1 MFKPTPAE
9 RKTMISKLP
18 PASEGKVWKRLTEGK
33 MRAGDHTFC
42 VASGIHYIGEI
53 TVGAPFDGAPV
64 SKLENYQSAWRLVAA
79 RKRPAKPASKPSP
92 EGKTLPAG
100 VPALPKGY
108 VYLGRGE
115 EFKTKGPFK
124 GLAYAT
130 NVPPQPKWNSGGPW
144 NGGSC
149 DNLYAAPVNS
159 EVAKLNGLGT
169 IYYRLTKE
177 PRDWVAKACGD
188 TDYTYRSSGNLQI
201 DGNNIWT
208 EHTKATL
215 KSGTYT
221 KITRAEFLD
230 TIKGYGLNE
239 DGTKIVPPPKVRFF
253 KHVDGFGDPLLF
265 VALRPDETHYF
276 IYKDREVVEAK
287 DKYWTKAR
295 CEEAVKDGNWIEVF
309 QPEVDAALAPK
320 PHPKTELE
328 LTKEALTA
336 ANARIATLE
345 AKIASAKEALS

>member
-1 MFKPTPAE
+1 MYHPTIAE

-18 PASEGKVWKRLTEGK
+18 PVPEGKVWKRLTEGK
-33 MRAGDHTFC
+33 MKAGYHLFIE
-42 VASGIHYIGEI
+42 SGGMVHIGEI
-53 TVGAPFDGAPV
+53 RIGAPFDGAPV
-64 SKLENYQSAWRLVAA
+64 SKLENYRSVWRLVAA
-79 RKRPAKPASKPSP
+79 RKRPAKPAAQAS
-92 EGKTLPAG
+92 GIPAG
-100 VPALPKGY
+100 VPALPEGY
-108 VYLGRGE
+108 VYLGRGGDFE
-115 EFKTKGPFK
+115 TKGSFK

-144 NGGSC
+144 NGGNC
-149 DNLYAAPVNS
+149 DNLYAAPVDS

-169 IYYRLTKE
+169 IYYRLTQE

-253 KHVDGFGDPLLF
+253 KHVDGFDDPLLF

-287 DKYWTKAR
+287 TSYWTKAR

-320 PHPKTELE
+320 PQPKTELE
-328 LTKEALTA
+328 LAREALTA
-336 ANARIATLE
+336 ANARISELE
-345 AKIASAKEALS
+345 AKIASAKEVLS